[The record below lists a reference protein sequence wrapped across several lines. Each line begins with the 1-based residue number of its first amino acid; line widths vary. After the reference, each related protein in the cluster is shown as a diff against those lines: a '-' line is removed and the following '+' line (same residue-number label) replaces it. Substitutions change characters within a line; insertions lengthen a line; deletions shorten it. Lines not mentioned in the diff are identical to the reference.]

1 MLKIG
6 EKALDFQLPNQ
17 DNKIIKLSD
26 SEKEIMRNYGAWGLK
41 KNYGKKHEGVI
52 RSTFL
57 ISPSLELTEKWS
69 PVKVCIKRKTGEK
82 QHAEIVLHKLEEI
95 SREKT

>member
-6 EKALDFQLPNQ
+6 EKALDFQLPNR

-41 KNYGKKHEGVI
+41 K
-52 RSTFL
+52 
-57 ISPSLELTEKWS
+57 
-69 PVKVCIKRKTGEK
+69 
-82 QHAEIVLHKLEEI
+82 KL
-95 SREKT
+95 REKT